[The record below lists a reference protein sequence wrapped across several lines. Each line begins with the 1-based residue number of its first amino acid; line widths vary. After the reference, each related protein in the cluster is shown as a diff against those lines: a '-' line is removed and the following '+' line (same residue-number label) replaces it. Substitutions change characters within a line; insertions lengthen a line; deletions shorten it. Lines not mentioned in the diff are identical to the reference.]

1 MNKLCIF
8 YFSGTGMTEYIINK
22 LKQELESQQ
31 FCVECTK
38 IENIKK
44 SKIHLTSY
52 DMVGIAY
59 PVHSFNA
66 PQIVLDFVKT
76 LPNTHSMDTFIIHT
90 AGEDNYVNYASSNLL
105 IKRLDTK
112 GFKVFYNKLFAMP
125 SNFMVKYDDTKTR
138 ELIEKADKEIPN
150 IVHNLINRVSYL
162 PNSSTLVKTLSFIA
176 RSEWYGS
183 HILGKF
189 FYVKNNCIH
198 CSKCANNCPK
208 HNINVTENKV
218 KFNWSCCLCMRC
230 IYNCPKN
237 AINIHQPFKF
247 IRFDNWYDSN
257 IFTKKK
263 D

>member
-31 FCVECTK
+31 FCVECIK

-52 DMVGIAY
+52 DMVGVAY

-66 PQIVLDFVKT
+66 PQIVLDFVKI

-105 IKRLDTK
+105 IKRLDAK

-138 ELIEKADKEIPN
+138 ELIDKADKEITN
-150 IVHNLINRVSYL
+150 TVHNLINRISYL
-162 PNSSTLVKTLSFIA
+162 PNSSTLVKTLSFIG
-176 RSEWYGS
+176 RSEWYGA

-189 FYVKNNCIH
+189 FYVKKNCIH
-198 CSKCANNCPK
+198 CSKCASNCPK
-208 HNINVTENKV
+208 HNINVTKYKV

-230 IYNCPKN
+230 IYNCPED
-237 AINIHQPFKF
+237 AIGIHQPFKF
-247 IRFDNWYDSN
+247 IRLDKWYDSN
-257 IFTKKK
+257 LFTKK
-263 D
+263 